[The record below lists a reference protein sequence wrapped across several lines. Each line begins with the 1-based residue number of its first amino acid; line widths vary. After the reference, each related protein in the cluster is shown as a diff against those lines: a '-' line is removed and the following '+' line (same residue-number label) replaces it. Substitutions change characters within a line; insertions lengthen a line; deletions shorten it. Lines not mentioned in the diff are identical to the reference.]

1 MKIPSLQK
9 SLLSISITTAVGL
22 TAPAVVH
29 ADDLMLEEIVVTAQK
44 REQSLQDVPISV
56 SAVDGA
62 KMAEAGINNL
72 ADLSAYVPNFQ
83 QANSPLG
90 QVLSIRGISSGIN
103 QGFEQSVVQYVDD
116 IAMGRGPMAR
126 MPFMDLE
133 RVEILRGPQ
142 NVLFG
147 KNSVGG
153 AISITT
159 AKPSDEFEGS
169 VQVEHENKYGRNE
182 IQTMVSGPLS
192 ETVGAR
198 LAIRAVEE
206 EGYFDNTS
214 NGDDEQQKEEVTARL
229 TLDWAPTDTFDASLK
244 LEHSSFDFE
253 GRGEEVIAGYDSV
266 SPLFTGMSYGEIGQ
280 FLTAATSQNIGT
292 EDGTQ
297 NRKRQTNNDEYS
309 DNETNQVVLTMNW
322 DFDAFTLTSVTGY
335 VDYELDEDTDLDL
348 SGLESIHAAQQEK
361 FDQISQEIRFTSP
374 GGETVDWIAGAY
386 YQTWDLEYGQQNQI
400 DDENL
405 TSALSDLGL
414 GLLMP
419 TAGATGFNPA
429 GSLLTN
435 YAVTGAPFLA
445 ATASGRQ
452 LYSLKEINNTSNIRD
467 YSGESDTY
475 SAFGQATWNV
485 SEEVRFTLG
494 ARYTL
499 EEKDAERSVTIYD
512 TSGGSL
518 TPAGIEAQLV
528 MGGVFG
534 IENHAVKDDRR
545 EESVT
550 GTIIAEWDAT
560 EDLML
565 YASVSNG
572 FKAGGFDAR
581 AGRADDFEYE
591 DETVI
596 NYEIGTKAELLGGRA
611 QLNAAIF
618 YTDYKDLQV
627 SQFDGTVG
635 FVVGNAAAA
644 RSQGIE
650 LDGRIMLTEELLL
663 IGSMAYLDYEFKEY
677 EGAACPPK
685 TTLDTGAVTCDLSGE
700 PNTFAPELSASITLD
715 YITPLSD
722 AFSLHVTMDT
732 SYRSEQYVEATL
744 EPLMEQDSEVN
755 VNARIALEA
764 DNWMLALV
772 GKNLT
777 DNDDIGYSSATPVS
791 GSALLQAPTY
801 SGYQVNPRTVAIQA
815 KYNF

>member
-83 QANSPLG
+83 QANSPIG

-206 EGYFDNTS
+206 DGYFDNTS

-280 FLTAATSQNIGT
+280 FLTAATGQDIGT

-435 YAVTGAPFLA
+435 YAVAGAPFLA

-452 LYSLKEINNTSNIRD
+452 LYSLKEINNTSNVRD

-485 SEEVRFTLG
+485 SEEVRLTLG

-499 EEKDAERSVTIYD
+499 EEKDAERSVTIYN
-512 TSGGSL
+512 TSSGGL

-534 IENHAVKDDRR
+534 IENHAVKDDRS

-650 LDGRIMLTEELLL
+650 LDGRIMLTEKLLL
-663 IGSMAYLDYEFKEY
+663 IGSMAYLDYEFKDY

-685 TTLDTGAVTCDLSGE
+685 VTLDTGAVTCDLSGE
-700 PNTFAPELSASITLD
+700 SNTFAPELSASITLD

-722 AFSLHVTMDT
+722 AFNLHVTMDT
-732 SYRSEQYVEATL
+732 AYRSERFVEATQ
-744 EPLMEQDSEVN
+744 EPLMEQDSQVN

>member
-1 MKIPSLQK
+1 MKAHINNK
-9 SLLSISITTAVGL
+9 SLLSLSIAASVAMA
-22 TAPAVVH
+22 APTLAS
-29 ADDLMLEEIVVTAQK
+29 ANDLMLEEVVVTAQK

-56 SAVDGA
+56 SAVDGE
-62 KMAEAGINNL
+62 KMAEAGISNL
-72 ADLSAYVPNFQ
+72 EDLSAYVPNFQ

-90 QVLSIRGISSGIN
+90 QVISIRGISSGIN

-159 AKPSDEFEGS
+159 AKPTEDFEGS
-169 VQVEHENKYGRNE
+169 VQVEHENKYGTHE

-192 ETVGAR
+192 ETVAAR
-198 LAIRAVEE
+198 LAIRAHQQD
-206 EGYFDNTS
+206 GYFDNTT
-214 NGDDEQQKEEVTARL
+214 NGDDEQQKDELTGRL
-229 TLDWAPTDTFDASLK
+229 TLDWTPNDLFNASLK
-244 LEHSSFDFE
+244 LEHSRFDFK

-266 SPLFTGMSYGEIGQ
+266 NPLYAGMSYGEIGEY
-280 FLTAATSQNIGT
+280 LTAVTGQDIGY

-297 NRKRQTNNDEYS
+297 NRKRQTNHDEYS

-335 VDYELDEDTDLDL
+335 ADYELDEDTDLDL
-348 SGLESIHAAQQEK
+348 SGLESIRAAQQEK
-361 FDQISQEIRFTSP
+361 FDQISQEVRFTSL

-386 YQTWDLEYGQQNQI
+386 YQTWDLQYSQKNLV

-405 TSALSDLGL
+405 TSAISDLGL
-414 GLLMP
+414 GLLAP
-419 TAGATGFNPA
+419 SAGVTGFNPA
-429 GSLLTN
+429 GSLFTN
-435 YAVTGAPFLA
+435 YGVTTPFLA
-445 ATASGRQ
+445 ATAAARQ
-452 LYSLKEINNTSNIRD
+452 LYALKEINNTSNARD
-467 YSGESDTY
+467 YSGNSDTY

-485 SEEVRFTLG
+485 SEAVRLTLG

-499 EEKDAERSVTIYD
+499 EEKDAERSLTIYD
-512 TSGGSL
+512 TSGGGL

-528 MGGVFG
+528 MGAVFG
-534 IENHAVKDDRR
+534 VENHAVKDDRR

-550 GTIIAEWDAT
+550 GTLIAEWDAS

-591 DETVI
+591 EETVI
-596 NYEIGTKAELLGGRA
+596 NYEIGTKTELLGGRA
-611 QLNAAIF
+611 QLNTAIF

-685 TTLDTGAVTCDLSGE
+685 VTLDTGAVTCDLSGE

-715 YITPLSD
+715 YITPVSD
-722 AFSLHVTMDT
+722 AFNLHLTMDT
-732 SYRSEQYVEATL
+732 AYRAEQFVEATL
-744 EPLMEQDSEVN
+744 EPLMEQDSQVN

-764 DNWMLALV
+764 DDWMLALV

-801 SGYQVNPRTVAIQA
+801 SGYQVNPRTLAIQA

>member
-1 MKIPSLQK
+1 MKIPTLKK
-9 SLLSISITTAVGL
+9 SLLSLSITTAVGL
-22 TAPAVVH
+22 TAPVMVH

-56 SAVDGA
+56 SAVDGE

-159 AKPSDEFEGS
+159 AKPTEDFEGS

-206 EGYFDNTS
+206 DGYFDNTS
-214 NGDDEQQKEEVTARL
+214 NGDDEQQKEELTARL
-229 TLDWAPTDTFDASLK
+229 TLDWTPTDTFNASLK

-266 SPLFTGMSYGEIGQ
+266 SPLFTGMSYGEIGEY
-280 FLTAATSQNIGT
+280 LTAATGQDIGY

-309 DNETNQVVLTMNW
+309 DNETNQVILTMNW
-322 DFDAFTLTSVTGY
+322 DYDAFTITSVTGY
-335 VDYELDEDTDLDL
+335 VDYKLDEDTDLDL
-348 SGLESIHAAQQEK
+348 SGLESIRAAQQEK

-386 YQTWDLEYGQQNQI
+386 YQTWDLEYSQQNVI

-405 TSALSDLGL
+405 TSALSDIGL
-414 GLLMP
+414 GLL
-419 TAGATGFNPA
+419 AGAPGFDPSNPA
-429 GSLLTN
+429 NTIFNAYGIIPAALD
-435 YAVTGAPFLA
+435 

-475 SAFGQATWNV
+475 SVFGQATWNAT
-485 SEEVRFTLG
+485 EEFRFTVG

-499 EEKDAERSVTIYD
+499 EEKDAERSLTIYD
-512 TSGGSL
+512 TSGGGL
-518 TPAGIEAQLV
+518 TPAGPATQAV
-528 MGGVFG
+528 MSGVFG
-534 IENHAVKDDRR
+534 VENHAVEDDRR

-550 GTIIAEWDAT
+550 GTIIAEWDAS

-722 AFSLHVTMDT
+722 AFNLHVTMDT

-777 DNDDIGYSSATPVS
+777 DNDDIGYSSATPIS

>member
-1 MKIPSLQK
+1 MKIPTLQK

-22 TAPAVVH
+22 TAPMAVN
-29 ADDLMLEEIVVTAQK
+29 ADDLMLEEIVVTARK

-56 SAVDGA
+56 SAVDGG
-62 KMAEAGINNL
+62 KMAEAGISNL

-206 EGYFDNTS
+206 DGYFDNTT
-214 NGDDEQQKEEVTARL
+214 NGDDEQQKDELTARL
-229 TLDWAPTDTFDASLK
+229 TLDWTPTDTFNASLK

-266 SPLFTGMSYGEIGQ
+266 SPLFTGMSYGEIGEY
-280 FLTAATSQNIGT
+280 LTAVTGQDIGY

-322 DFDAFTLTSVTGY
+322 DYDAFTITSVTGY

-348 SGLESIHAAQQEK
+348 SGLESIRAAQQEK

-386 YQTWDLEYGQQNQI
+386 YQSWDLEYGQQNLI

-405 TSALSDLGL
+405 TSALSALGE
-414 GLLMP
+414 GLLTP
-419 TAGATGFNPA
+419 TAGVTGFNPNA
-429 GSLLTN
+429 SLLAN
-435 YAVTGAPFLA
+435 YGVGAPFLA
-445 ATASGRQ
+445 STASGRQ
-452 LYSLKEINNTSNIRD
+452 LFSLKEINNTSNVRD
-467 YSGESDTY
+467 YSGSSDTY

-485 SEEVRFTLG
+485 NEEVRLTLG

-518 TPAGIEAQLV
+518 TPAGLEAQLV
-528 MGGVFG
+528 MGSVFG
-534 IENHAVKDDRR
+534 IDNHAVKDDRS

-550 GTIIAEWDAT
+550 GILIAEWDAT

-618 YTDYKDLQV
+618 YTDYTDLQV

-685 TTLDTGAVTCDLSGE
+685 VTLDTGAVTCDLSGE
-700 PNTFAPELSASITLD
+700 ANTFAPELSASITLD

-722 AFSLHVTMDT
+722 AFNLHVTMDT

-777 DNDDIGYSSATPVS
+777 DNDDIGYSAATPIS

>member
-1 MKIPSLQK
+1 MRISTLQK
-9 SLLSISITTAVGL
+9 RLLSINITAALGLAAPLAVN
-22 TAPAVVH
+22 
-29 ADDLMLEEIVVTAQK
+29 ADELRLEEIVVTAQK
-44 REQSLQDVPISV
+44 REQNLQDVPISV
-56 SAVDGA
+56 SAVDGE

-72 ADLSAYVPNFQ
+72 EDLSAYVPNFQ

-116 IAMGRGPMAR
+116 IALGRGPMAR

-133 RVEILRGPQ
+133 RVEVLRGPQ

-147 KNSVGG
+147 KNSIGG

-159 AKPSDEFEGS
+159 AKPTSEFEGH
-169 VQVEHENKYGRNE
+169 VQVEHDNEYARNE
-182 IQTMVSGPLS
+182 IQSMMSGPLS

-198 LAIRAVEE
+198 VAIRASQED
-206 EGYFDNTS
+206 GYFVNTS
-214 NGDDEQQKEEVTARL
+214 NGDNEQQKDELTARL
-229 TLDWAPTDTFDASLK
+229 TLDWTPSETFNASLK
-244 LEHSSFDFE
+244 LEHSIFDFE

-266 SPLFTGMSYGEIGQ
+266 SPLFAGRSFGEIGEY
-280 FLTAATSQNIGT
+280 LSAITGQNIGY
-292 EDGTQ
+292 EDGIQ

-322 DFDAFTLTSVTGY
+322 QYDEFTITSVTGY
-335 VDYELDEDTDLDL
+335 AGYELDEDTDLDL

-361 FDQISQEIRFTSP
+361 FDQTSQEIRITSP

-386 YQTWDLEYGQQNQI
+386 YQSWELEYSQQSVI

-405 TSALSDLGL
+405 TSALSNLGL

-419 TAGATGFNPA
+419 GAGVTGFRPAASLLTSYGVGTPFLLATAGA
-429 GSLLTN
+429 
-435 YAVTGAPFLA
+435 
-445 ATASGRQ
+445 RQ
-452 LYSLKEINNTSNIRD
+452 LYSLKEINNTSNVRN
-467 YSGESDTY
+467 YSGDSDTY
-475 SAFGQATWNV
+475 SAFGQATWNA
-485 SEEVRFTLG
+485 SETVRLTIG
-494 ARYTL
+494 ARYTQ
-499 EEKDAERSVTIYD
+499 EEKDAERSVSIYD
-512 TSGGSL
+512 ASAGNL
-518 TPAGIEAQLV
+518 TPAGIETQLV

-534 IENHAVKDDRR
+534 VENHAVKDDRS
-545 EESVT
+545 ESSVT
-550 GTIIAEWDAT
+550 GSIITEWDAT
-560 EDLML
+560 EDLLL
-565 YASVSNG
+565 YASISNG

-581 AGRADDFEYE
+581 AGRAADFEYE

-596 NYEIGTKAELLGGRA
+596 SYEIGTKTELLDGRA
-611 QLNAAIF
+611 QLNAALF

-650 LDGRIMLTEELLL
+650 LDGRIMLSEGLLL
-663 IGSMAYLDYEFKEY
+663 IGSMAYLDYQFKEFV
-677 EGAACPPK
+677 GAACPPK
-685 TTLDTGAVTCDLSGE
+685 TTLDTGARTCDLSGE
-700 PNTFAPELSASITLD
+700 PNTFAPNSSASVTLD
-715 YITPLSD
+715 YLTPLTD
-722 AFSLHVTMDT
+722 AFNLHITMDT

-744 EPLMEQDSEVN
+744 EPLMKQGSQIN
-755 VNARIALEA
+755 LNARIALEA

-777 DNDDIGYSSATPVS
+777 ENDDIAYSSATPVT
-791 GSALLQAPTY
+791 GSALIQAPTY

>member
-1 MKIPSLQK
+1 MKINPIRK
-9 SLLSISITTAVGL
+9 NLLSAGIAASLALTVPTA
-22 TAPAVVH
+22 AN
-29 ADDLMLEEIVVTAQK
+29 ADGFKLEEIVVTAQK
-44 REQSLQDVPISV
+44 RQQSLQDVPISV
-56 SAVDGA
+56 SAVDGE
-62 KMAEAGINNL
+62 KMSEAGINNL
-72 ADLSAYVPNFQ
+72 EDLSAYVPNFQ

-90 QVLSIRGISSGIN
+90 QVISIRGISSGIN

-133 RVEILRGPQ
+133 RVEVLRGPQ

-147 KNSVGG
+147 KNSIGG

-159 AKPSDEFEGS
+159 AKPTEDFEGS
-169 VQVEHENKYGRNE
+169 VQVEHENKYGSNDV
-182 IQTMVSGPLS
+182 QAMVSGPLS
-192 ETVGAR
+192 DTVGAR
-198 LAIRAVEE
+198 LAIRAHQED
-206 EGYFDNTS
+206 GYFDNTT
-214 NGDDEQQKEEVTARL
+214 NGDDEQQKDEITGRL
-229 TLDWAPTDTFDASLK
+229 TLEWTPNDTFNASLK

-266 SPLFTGMSYGEIGQ
+266 SPLFTGLSYGEIGE
-280 FLTAATSQNIGT
+280 FLTAATGQDIGT

-297 NRKRQTNNDEYS
+297 NRKRQTNHDEFS
-309 DNETNQVVLTMNW
+309 DNESNQVVLTMNW
-322 DFDAFTLTSVTGY
+322 GFDAFTLTSVTGY
-335 VDYELDEDTDLDL
+335 VDYKLDEDTDVDL
-348 SGLESIHAAQQEK
+348 SGLESIRAAQKEK
-361 FDQISQEIRFTSP
+361 FDQFSQEIRFTSP
-374 GGETVDWIAGAY
+374 GGETIDWIAGAY
-386 YQTWDLEYGQQNQI
+386 YQTWDLEYGQQNTV

-405 TSALSDLGL
+405 TAALSEIGL
-414 GLLMP
+414 GLLAP
-419 TAGATGFNPA
+419 SAGITGFNPA
-429 GSLLTN
+429 ASLLTN
-435 YAVTGAPFLA
+435 YGIAAPFLN
-445 ATASGRQ
+445 ATAAGRQ

-467 YSGESDTY
+467 YNGNSDSH

-485 SEEVRFTLG
+485 SEALRLTLG

-499 EEKDAERSVTIYD
+499 EEKESERSLTIYD
-512 TSGGSL
+512 TSGGGL
-518 TPAGIEAQLV
+518 TSAGLETRLV
-528 MGGVFG
+528 MSGVFG
-534 IENHAVKDDRR
+534 VENHAVEDDRR

-550 GTIIAEWDAT
+550 GTLIAEWDAT
-560 EDLML
+560 EELML
-565 YASVSNG
+565 YASISNG

-581 AGRADDFEYE
+581 AGRAANFEYE

-596 NYEIGTKAELLGGRA
+596 NYEIGTKAEMLGGRA
-611 QLNAAIF
+611 QLNTAIF

-650 LDGRIMLTEELLL
+650 FDGRIMLTEELLL

-685 TTLDTGAVTCDLSGE
+685 VTLDTGAVACDLSGE
-700 PNTFAPELSASITLD
+700 PNTFAPELTAAITLD

-722 AFSLHVTMDT
+722 AFNLHITLDT
-732 SYRSEQYVEATL
+732 SYRSKQFVEATL
-744 EPLMEQDSEVN
+744 EPLMEQDSQVK

-764 DNWMLALV
+764 ENWMVALV

-777 DNDDIGYSSATPVS
+777 DNDDIGYASATPVS

-801 SGYQVNPRTVAIQA
+801 SGYEVNPRTLAIQA
-815 KYNF
+815 KYHF

>member
-1 MKIPSLQK
+1 MKAHINNK
-9 SLLSISITTAVGL
+9 KLLSLSIAASVAMA
-22 TAPAVVH
+22 APTLAS
-29 ADDLMLEEIVVTAQK
+29 ANDLMLEEVVVTAQK

-56 SAVDGA
+56 SAVDGE
-62 KMAEAGINNL
+62 KMAEAGISNL
-72 ADLSAYVPNFQ
+72 EDLSAYVPNFQ

-90 QVLSIRGISSGIN
+90 QVISIRGISSGIN

-159 AKPSDEFEGS
+159 AKPTEDFEGS
-169 VQVEHENKYGRNE
+169 VQVEHENKYGTHE

-192 ETVGAR
+192 ETVAAR
-198 LAIRAVEE
+198 LAIRAHQQD
-206 EGYFDNTS
+206 GYFDNTT
-214 NGDDEQQKEEVTARL
+214 NGDDEQQKDELTGRL
-229 TLDWAPTDTFDASLK
+229 TLDWTPNDLFNASLK
-244 LEHSSFDFE
+244 LEHSRFDFK

-266 SPLFTGMSYGEIGQ
+266 NPLYAGMSYGEIGEY
-280 FLTAATSQNIGT
+280 LTAVTGQDIGY

-297 NRKRQTNNDEYS
+297 NRKRQTNHDEYS

-335 VDYELDEDTDLDL
+335 ADYELDEDTDLDL
-348 SGLESIHAAQQEK
+348 SGLESIRAAQQEK
-361 FDQISQEIRFTSP
+361 FDQISQEVRFTSL

-386 YQTWDLEYGQQNQI
+386 YQTWDLQYSQKNLV

-405 TSALSDLGL
+405 TSAISDLGL
-414 GLLMP
+414 GLLAP
-419 TAGATGFNPA
+419 SAGVTGFNPA
-429 GSLLTN
+429 GSLFTN
-435 YAVTGAPFLA
+435 YGVTTPFLA
-445 ATASGRQ
+445 ATAAARQ
-452 LYSLKEINNTSNIRD
+452 LYALKEINNTSNARD
-467 YSGESDTY
+467 YSGNSDTY

-485 SEEVRFTLG
+485 SEAVRLTLG

-499 EEKDAERSVTIYD
+499 EEKDAERSLTIYD
-512 TSGGSL
+512 TSGGGL

-528 MGGVFG
+528 MGAVFG
-534 IENHAVKDDRR
+534 VENHAVKDDRR

-550 GTIIAEWDAT
+550 GTLIAEWDAT

-591 DETVI
+591 EETVI
-596 NYEIGTKAELLGGRA
+596 NYEIGTKTELLGGRA
-611 QLNAAIF
+611 QLNTAIF

-685 TTLDTGAVTCDLSGE
+685 VTLDTGAVTCDLSGE

-715 YITPLSD
+715 YITPVSD
-722 AFSLHVTMDT
+722 AFNLHLTMDT
-732 SYRSEQYVEATL
+732 AYRAEQFVEATL
-744 EPLMEQDSEVN
+744 EPLMEQDSQVN

-764 DNWMLALV
+764 DDWMLALV

-777 DNDDIGYSSATPVS
+777 DNDDIGYSAATPVS

-801 SGYQVNPRTVAIQA
+801 SGYQVNPRTLAIQA

>member
-1 MKIPSLQK
+1 MMKIHTVNK
-9 SLLSISITTAVGL
+9 NLLSLSIAASIAIA
-22 TAPAVVH
+22 APTLAI

-56 SAVDGA
+56 SAVDGE
-62 KMAEAGINNL
+62 KMAEAGISNL
-72 ADLSAYVPNFQ
+72 EDLSAYVPNFQ

-90 QVLSIRGISSGIN
+90 QVISIRGVSSGIN

-116 IAMGRGPMAR
+116 IAIGRGPMAR

-147 KNSVGG
+147 KNSIGG

-159 AKPSDEFEGS
+159 AKPTEDFEGS
-169 VQVEHENKYGRNE
+169 VQVEHENKYGSNE
-182 IQTMVSGPLS
+182 IQAMVSGPLS
-192 ETVGAR
+192 DTVGAR
-198 LAIRAVEE
+198 LAIRAHQED
-206 EGYFDNTS
+206 GYFDNTT
-214 NGDDEQQKEEVTARL
+214 NGDDEQQKDELTARL
-229 TLDWAPTDTFDASLK
+229 TLDWTPTDTFNASLK

-266 SPLFTGMSYGEIGQ
+266 SPLFTGMSYGEIGEY
-280 FLTAATSQNIGT
+280 LTAVTGQDIGY

-322 DFDAFTLTSVTGY
+322 DYYEFTITSVTGY

-348 SGLESIHAAQQEK
+348 SGLESIRAAQQEK

-386 YQTWDLEYGQQNQI
+386 YQSWDLEYGQQNI
-400 DDENL
+400 VDDENL
-405 TSALSDLGL
+405 TSALSDIGL
-414 GLLMP
+414 GLLAP
-419 TAGATGFNPA
+419 FARVTGFNPA
-429 GSLLTN
+429 ASLLAN
-435 YAVTGAPFLA
+435 YGVGAPFLA
-445 ATASGRQ
+445 ATAAGRQ
-452 LYSLKEINNTSNIRD
+452 LFSLKEINNTSNNRD
-467 YSGESDTY
+467 YSGTSDTY

-485 SEEVRFTLG
+485 NEEVRLTLG

-499 EEKDAERSVTIYD
+499 EEKDAERSLTIYD
-512 TSGGSL
+512 TSGGGL
-518 TPAGIEAQLV
+518 TPAGIETQLV

-550 GTIIAEWDAT
+550 GTLIAEWDAT

-618 YTDYKDLQV
+618 YTDYTDLQV

-635 FVVGNAAAA
+635 FVVGNAASA

-685 TTLDTGAVTCDLSGE
+685 VTLDTGSVTCDLSGE
-700 PNTFAPELSASITLD
+700 PSTFAPEMSASITLN
-715 YITPLSD
+715 YITPISD
-722 AFSLHVTMDT
+722 ALNLHMTMDT
-732 SYRSEQYVEATL
+732 SYRSAQYVEATL
-744 EPLMEQDSEVN
+744 EPLMEQDSEIN

-764 DNWMLALV
+764 ENWMLALV

-777 DNDDIGYSSATPVS
+777 DNDDIGYSAATPVS

>member
-1 MKIPSLQK
+1 MKIPTLQK

-22 TAPAVVH
+22 TAPMAVN

-56 SAVDGA
+56 SAVDGE
-62 KMAEAGINNL
+62 KMAEAGISNL

-206 EGYFDNTS
+206 DGYFDNTT
-214 NGDDEQQKEEVTARL
+214 NGDDEQQKDELTARL
-229 TLDWAPTDTFDASLK
+229 TLDWTPTDTFNASLK

-266 SPLFTGMSYGEIGQ
+266 SPLFTGMSYGEIGEY
-280 FLTAATSQNIGT
+280 LTAVTGQDIGY

-322 DFDAFTLTSVTGY
+322 DYDAFTITSVTGY

-348 SGLESIHAAQQEK
+348 SGLESIRAAQQEK

-386 YQTWDLEYGQQNQI
+386 YQSWDLEYGQQNLN

-405 TSALSDLGL
+405 TSALSALGE
-414 GLLMP
+414 GLLTP
-419 TAGATGFNPA
+419 TAGVTGFDPNA
-429 GSLLTN
+429 SLLAN
-435 YAVTGAPFLA
+435 YGVGAPFLA
-445 ATASGRQ
+445 ATAAGRQ
-452 LYSLKEINNTSNIRD
+452 LFSLKEINNTSNVRD
-467 YSGESDTY
+467 YSGTSDTY

-485 SEEVRFTLG
+485 NEEVRLTLG
-494 ARYTL
+494 ARYTQ

-512 TSGGSL
+512 TSGGGL
-518 TPAGIEAQLV
+518 TPAGIETQLV

-550 GTIIAEWDAT
+550 GTLIAEWDAT

-618 YTDYKDLQV
+618 YTDYTDLQV

-685 TTLDTGAVTCDLSGE
+685 VTLDTGAVTCDLSGE
-700 PNTFAPELSASITLD
+700 ANTFAPELSASITLD

-722 AFSLHVTMDT
+722 AFNLHVTMDT

-777 DNDDIGYSSATPVS
+777 DNDDIGYSAATPIS

>member
-1 MKIPSLQK
+1 MKIPTLKK
-9 SLLSISITTAVGL
+9 SLLSLSITTAVGL
-22 TAPAVVH
+22 TAPVMVH

-56 SAVDGA
+56 SAVDGE

-159 AKPSDEFEGS
+159 AKPTEDFEGS

-206 EGYFDNTS
+206 DGYFDNTS
-214 NGDDEQQKEEVTARL
+214 NGDDEQQKEELTARL
-229 TLDWAPTDTFDASLK
+229 TLDWTPTDTFNASLK

-266 SPLFTGMSYGEIGQ
+266 SPLFTGMSYGEIGEY
-280 FLTAATSQNIGT
+280 LTAATGQDIGY

-309 DNETNQVVLTMNW
+309 DNETNQVILTMNW
-322 DFDAFTLTSVTGY
+322 DYDAFTITSVTGY
-335 VDYELDEDTDLDL
+335 VDYKLDEDTDLDL
-348 SGLESIHAAQQEK
+348 SGLESIRAAQQEK

-386 YQTWDLEYGQQNQI
+386 YQTWDLEYSQQNVI

-405 TSALSDLGL
+405 TSALSDVGL
-414 GLLMP
+414 GLLAP
-419 TAGATGFNPA
+419 SAGVTGFNPA
-429 GSLLTN
+429 ASLLTN
-435 YAVTGAPFLA
+435 YGVGAAFLD

-467 YSGESDTY
+467 YSGDSDTY
-475 SAFGQATWNV
+475 SVFGQATWNV
-485 SEEVRFTLG
+485 SEEFRLTLG

-499 EEKDAERSVTIYD
+499 EEKDAERSLTIYD
-512 TSGGSL
+512 TSGGGL
-518 TPAGIEAQLV
+518 TPAGLETQLV
-528 MGGVFG
+528 MSGVFG
-534 IENHAVKDDRR
+534 VENHAVEDDRS

-550 GTIIAEWDAT
+550 GTIIAEWDT
-560 EDLML
+560 SEDLML

-722 AFSLHVTMDT
+722 AFNLHVTMDT

-764 DNWMLALV
+764 DNWILALV

-777 DNDDIGYSSATPVS
+777 DNDDIGYSSATPIS

>member
-1 MKIPSLQK
+1 MKVRTASK
-9 SLLSISITTAVGL
+9 NLLSLSIAASAAM
-22 TAPAVVH
+22 TAPMQAN
-29 ADDLMLEEIVVTAQK
+29 ANDLMLEEIVVTAQK

-56 SAVDGA
+56 SAVDGE
-62 KMAEAGINNL
+62 KMAEAGISNL
-72 ADLSAYVPNFQ
+72 ADLSSYVPNFQ

-90 QVLSIRGISSGIN
+90 QVISIRGISSGIN

-116 IAMGRGPMAR
+116 IAVGRGPMAR

-133 RVEILRGPQ
+133 RVEVLRGPQ

-159 AKPSDEFEGS
+159 AKPTEDFEGS
-169 VQVEHENKYGRNE
+169 VQVEHENRYGRDE
-182 IQTMVSGPLS
+182 MQAMVSGPLS
-192 ETVGAR
+192 ETLGAR

-206 EGYFDNTS
+206 DGYFDNTS
-214 NGDDEQQKEEVTARL
+214 NGDNEQQKDELTARL
-229 TLDWAPTDTFDASLK
+229 TVDWAPTDNFNASLK

-266 SPLFTGMSYGEIGQ
+266 SPLFTGMSYGEIGEY
-280 FLTAATSQNIGT
+280 LSAATGQDIGY

-297 NRKRQTNNDEYS
+297 NRKRQTNNNEYS

-322 DFDAFTLTSVTGY
+322 DYDAFTITSVTGY

-348 SGLESIHAAQQEK
+348 SGLESIRAAQQEK
-361 FDQISQEIRFTSP
+361 FDQISQEFRFTSP

-386 YQTWDLEYGQQNQI
+386 FQSWDLEYAQQNLI

-405 TSALSDLGL
+405 TSALSNLGL
-414 GLLMP
+414 GLLAP
-419 TAGATGFNPA
+419 SAGATGFDPSS
-429 GSLLTN
+429 SLLAN
-435 YAVTGAPFLA
+435 YGVGAPFLD
-445 ATASGRQ
+445 ATASARQ
-452 LYSLKEINNTSNIRD
+452 LYSLKEINNTSNLRS

-475 SAFGQATWNV
+475 SAFGQATWNM
-485 SEEVRFTLG
+485 SETLRLTLG

-499 EEKDAERSVTIYD
+499 EEKDAERAVVIYD
-512 TSGGSL
+512 TTGSSL

-534 IENHAVKDDRR
+534 IENHAVEDERR

-550 GTIIAEWDAT
+550 GTIIGEWDVS

-565 YASVSNG
+565 YASLSNG

-581 AGRADDFEYE
+581 AGRAEDFEYE

-596 NYEIGTKAELLGGRA
+596 NYEIGTKAELFGGRA
-611 QLNAAIF
+611 QLNTAIF

-635 FVVGNAAAA
+635 FVVGNAASA

-650 LDGRIMLTEELLL
+650 VDGRIMLTEELLL
-663 IGSMAYLDYEFKEY
+663 IGSMAYLDYEFEEY

-685 TTLDTGAVTCDLSGE
+685 TTLDTGAITCDLSGE

-715 YITPLSD
+715 YITSLSD
-722 AFSLHVTMDT
+722 NFDLHMTMDT
-732 SYRSEQYVEATL
+732 SYRSKQYVEATL
-744 EPLMEQDSEVN
+744 EPLVEQDSQVN
-755 VNARIALEA
+755 VNARIALESE
-764 DNWMLALV
+764 NWMLALV

-801 SGYQVNPRTVAIQA
+801 SGYQVDPRTISIQA
-815 KYNF
+815 KYSF

>member
-1 MKIPSLQK
+1 MKINPIRK
-9 SLLSISITTAVGL
+9 NLLSAGIAASLALTVPTA
-22 TAPAVVH
+22 AN
-29 ADDLMLEEIVVTAQK
+29 ADGFKLEEIVVTAQK
-44 REQSLQDVPISV
+44 RQQSLQDVPISV
-56 SAVDGA
+56 SAVDGE
-62 KMAEAGINNL
+62 KMSEAGINNL
-72 ADLSAYVPNFQ
+72 EDLSAYVPNFQ

-90 QVLSIRGISSGIN
+90 QVISIRGISSGIN

-133 RVEILRGPQ
+133 RVEVLRGPQ

-147 KNSVGG
+147 KNSIGG

-159 AKPSDEFEGS
+159 AKPTEDFEGS
-169 VQVEHENKYGRNE
+169 VQVEHENKYGSNE
-182 IQTMVSGPLS
+182 IQAMVSGPLS
-192 ETVGAR
+192 DTVGAR
-198 LAIRAVEE
+198 LAIRAHQED
-206 EGYFDNTS
+206 GYFDNST
-214 NGDDEQQKEEVTARL
+214 NGDEEQQKDEITGRL
-229 TLDWAPTDTFDASLK
+229 TLEWTPNDTFNASLK

-253 GRGEEVIAGYDSV
+253 GRGEEVVAGYDSV
-266 SPLFTGMSYGEIGQ
+266 SPLFTGLSYGEIGE
-280 FLTAATSQNIGT
+280 FLAAATGQDIGT

-309 DNETNQVVLTMNW
+309 DNESNQVVLTMNW

-335 VDYELDEDTDLDL
+335 VDYKLDEDTDVDL
-348 SGLESIHAAQQEK
+348 SGLESIRAAQKEK
-361 FDQISQEIRFTSP
+361 FDQFSQEIRFTSP
-374 GGETVDWIAGAY
+374 GGETIDWIAGAY
-386 YQTWDLEYGQQNQI
+386 YQTWDLEYGQQNTV

-405 TSALSDLGL
+405 TAALSEIGL
-414 GLLMP
+414 GLLAP
-419 TAGATGFNPA
+419 SAGITGFNPA
-429 GSLLTN
+429 ASLLTN
-435 YAVTGAPFLA
+435 YGIAAPFLN
-445 ATASGRQ
+445 ATAAGRQ

-467 YSGESDTY
+467 YNGNSDSH

-485 SEEVRFTLG
+485 SEALRLTLG

-499 EEKDAERSVTIYD
+499 EEKESERSLTIYD
-512 TSGGSL
+512 TSGGGL
-518 TPAGIEAQLV
+518 TSAGLETRLV
-528 MGGVFG
+528 MSGVFG
-534 IENHAVKDDRR
+534 VENHAVEDDRR

-550 GTIIAEWDAT
+550 GTLIAEWDAT
-560 EDLML
+560 EELML
-565 YASVSNG
+565 YASISNG

-581 AGRADDFEYE
+581 AGSAANFEYE

-596 NYEIGTKAELLGGRA
+596 NYEIGTKAEMLGGRA
-611 QLNAAIF
+611 QLNTAIF
-618 YTDYKDLQV
+618 YTGYKGLQV

-650 LDGRIMLTEELLL
+650 FDGRIMLTEELLL

-685 TTLDTGAVTCDLSGE
+685 VALDTGAVACDLSGE
-700 PNTFAPELSASITLD
+700 PNTFAPELTAAITLD

-722 AFSLHVTMDT
+722 AFHLHITLDT
-732 SYRSEQYVEATL
+732 SYRSKQFVEATL
-744 EPLMEQDSEVN
+744 EPLMEQDSQVN

-764 DNWMLALV
+764 ENWMVALV

-777 DNDDIGYSSATPVS
+777 DNDDIGYASATPVS

-801 SGYQVNPRTVAIQA
+801 SGYEVNPRTLVIQA

>member
-1 MKIPSLQK
+1 MKVRTASK
-9 SLLSISITTAVGL
+9 NLLSLSIAASAAM
-22 TAPAVVH
+22 TAPMQAN
-29 ADDLMLEEIVVTAQK
+29 ANDLMLEEIVVTAQK

-56 SAVDGA
+56 SAVDGE
-62 KMAEAGINNL
+62 KMAEAGISNL
-72 ADLSAYVPNFQ
+72 ADLSSYVPNFQ

-90 QVLSIRGISSGIN
+90 QVISIRGISSGIN

-116 IAMGRGPMAR
+116 IAVGRGPMAR

-133 RVEILRGPQ
+133 RVEVLRGPQ

-159 AKPSDEFEGS
+159 AKPTEDFEGS
-169 VQVEHENKYGRNE
+169 VQVEHENRYGRDE
-182 IQTMVSGPLS
+182 MQAMVSGPLS
-192 ETVGAR
+192 ETLGAR

-206 EGYFDNTS
+206 DGYFDNTS
-214 NGDDEQQKEEVTARL
+214 NGDNEQQKDELTARL
-229 TLDWAPTDTFDASLK
+229 TVDWAPTDNFNASLK

-266 SPLFTGMSYGEIGQ
+266 SPLFTGMSYGEIGEY
-280 FLTAATSQNIGT
+280 LSAATGQDIGY

-297 NRKRQTNNDEYS
+297 NRKRQTNNNEYS

-322 DFDAFTLTSVTGY
+322 DYDAFTITSVTGY

-348 SGLESIHAAQQEK
+348 SGLESIRAAQQEK
-361 FDQISQEIRFTSP
+361 FDQISQEFRFTSP

-386 YQTWDLEYGQQNQI
+386 FQSWDLEYAQQNLI

-405 TSALSDLGL
+405 TSALSNLGL
-414 GLLMP
+414 GLLAP
-419 TAGATGFNPA
+419 SAGATGFDPSS
-429 GSLLTN
+429 SLLAN
-435 YAVTGAPFLA
+435 YGVGAPFLD
-445 ATASGRQ
+445 ATASARQ
-452 LYSLKEINNTSNIRD
+452 LYSLKEINNTSNLRS

-475 SAFGQATWNV
+475 SAFGQATWNM
-485 SEEVRFTLG
+485 SETLRLTLG

-499 EEKDAERSVTIYD
+499 EEKNAERAVVIYD
-512 TSGGSL
+512 TTGSSL

-534 IENHAVKDDRR
+534 IENHAVEDERR

-550 GTIIAEWDAT
+550 GTIIGEWDVS

-565 YASVSNG
+565 YASLSNG

-581 AGRADDFEYE
+581 AGRAEDFEYE

-596 NYEIGTKAELLGGRA
+596 NYEIGTKAELFGGRA
-611 QLNAAIF
+611 QLNTAIF

-635 FVVGNAAAA
+635 FVVGNAASA

-650 LDGRIMLTEELLL
+650 VDGRIMLTEELLL
-663 IGSMAYLDYEFKEY
+663 IGSMAYLDYEFEEY

-685 TTLDTGAVTCDLSGE
+685 TTLDTGAITCDLSGE

-715 YITPLSD
+715 YITSLSD
-722 AFSLHVTMDT
+722 NFDLHMTMDT
-732 SYRSEQYVEATL
+732 SYRSKQYVEATL
-744 EPLMEQDSEVN
+744 EPLVEQDSQVN
-755 VNARIALEA
+755 VNARIALESE
-764 DNWMLALV
+764 NWMLALV

-801 SGYQVNPRTVAIQA
+801 SGYQVDPRTISIQA
-815 KYNF
+815 KYSF

>member
-1 MKIPSLQK
+1 MKAHINNK
-9 SLLSISITTAVGL
+9 KLLSLSIAASVAMA
-22 TAPAVVH
+22 APTLAS
-29 ADDLMLEEIVVTAQK
+29 ANDLMLEEVVVTAQK

-56 SAVDGA
+56 SAVDGE
-62 KMAEAGINNL
+62 KMAEAGISNL
-72 ADLSAYVPNFQ
+72 EDLSAYVPNFQ

-90 QVLSIRGISSGIN
+90 QVISIRGISSGIN

-159 AKPSDEFEGS
+159 AKPTEDFEGS
-169 VQVEHENKYGRNE
+169 VQVEHENKYGTHE

-192 ETVGAR
+192 ETVAAR
-198 LAIRAVEE
+198 LAIRAHQQD
-206 EGYFDNTS
+206 GYFDNTT
-214 NGDDEQQKEEVTARL
+214 NGDDEQQKDELTGRL
-229 TLDWAPTDTFDASLK
+229 TLDWTPNDLFNASLK
-244 LEHSSFDFE
+244 LEHSRFDFK

-266 SPLFTGMSYGEIGQ
+266 NPLYAGMSYGEIGEY
-280 FLTAATSQNIGT
+280 LTAVTGQDIGY

-297 NRKRQTNNDEYS
+297 NRKRQTNHDEYS

-335 VDYELDEDTDLDL
+335 ADYELDEDTDLDL
-348 SGLESIHAAQQEK
+348 SGLESIRAAQQEK
-361 FDQISQEIRFTSP
+361 FDQISQEVRFTSL

-386 YQTWDLEYGQQNQI
+386 YQTWDLQYSQKNLV

-405 TSALSDLGL
+405 TSAISDLGL
-414 GLLMP
+414 GLLAP
-419 TAGATGFNPA
+419 SAGVTGFNPA
-429 GSLLTN
+429 GSLFTN
-435 YAVTGAPFLA
+435 YGVTTPFLA
-445 ATASGRQ
+445 ATAAARQ
-452 LYSLKEINNTSNIRD
+452 LYALKEINNTSNARD
-467 YSGESDTY
+467 YSGNSDTY

-485 SEEVRFTLG
+485 SEAVRLTLG

-499 EEKDAERSVTIYD
+499 EEKDAERSLTIYD
-512 TSGGSL
+512 TSGGGL

-528 MGGVFG
+528 MGAVFG
-534 IENHAVKDDRR
+534 VENHAVKDDRR

-550 GTIIAEWDAT
+550 GTLIAEWDAS

-591 DETVI
+591 EETVI
-596 NYEIGTKAELLGGRA
+596 NYEIGTKTELLGGRA
-611 QLNAAIF
+611 QLNTAIF

-677 EGAACPPK
+677 KGAACPPK
-685 TTLDTGAVTCDLSGE
+685 VTLDTGAVTCDLSGE

-715 YITPLSD
+715 YITPVSD
-722 AFSLHVTMDT
+722 AFNLHLTMDT
-732 SYRSEQYVEATL
+732 AYRAEQFVEATL
-744 EPLMEQDSEVN
+744 EPLMEQDSQVN

-764 DNWMLALV
+764 DDWMLALV

-777 DNDDIGYSSATPVS
+777 DNDDIGYSAATPVS

-801 SGYQVNPRTVAIQA
+801 SGYQVNPRTLAIQA